1 MDGGTEG
8 WSGEGVEDRRDK
20 DKESLNL
27 VVCDTIQ
34 DTARHGDS
42 ESRDFR

>member
-1 MDGGTEG
+1 MDGGREG

-27 VVCDTIQ
+27 VVCDTGYS
-34 DTARHGDS
+34 A
-42 ESRDFR
+42 SR